1 MSIRI
6 GQASLGESGAHN
18 QQAGNQS
25 GRELNFS
32 TWYNGSWLFVLRYKD
47 RVKAERAAQACE
59 AAVRNLNIG
68 YDQDQRNTL
77 RQQAKA
83 LNWDI
88 AAITQPCETDCSAL
102 MCVCAEA
109 AGVDLAPQYYGG
121 NACTTYNMG
130 TAFPATG
137 DFVKLAEDR
146 YTKSDSYLL
155 RGDVLVSSGH
165 TVMVLEDGPR
175 AKEEREVRYEKLKD
189 VNNTLY
195 RQTLDKLIAK
205 GFLTGKSG
213 EGEDMILDLAEDNVR
228 MLVILDR
235 TGVFGD

>member
-1 MSIRI
+1 MSVRI
-6 GQASLGESGAHN
+6 GQASLGEAGAHN

-32 TWYNGSWLFVLRYKD
+32 NWYNGSWLFVLRYKD
-47 RVKAERAAQACE
+47 RAKAERAAQACE
-59 AAVRNLNIG
+59 AAVRNQNIG

-88 AAITQPCETDCSAL
+88 SAITQPCETDCSAL

-137 DFVKLAEDR
+137 DFVKLSEDK

-175 AKEEREVRYEKLKD
+175 SKEGREVRYEKLKD

-213 EGEDMILDLAEDNVR
+213 EGENMILDLAEDNVR